1 MTQDV
6 NTPDRLEIIPTGG
19 ALGAEIRGVDL
30 AKPLPDDMFAAM
42 RGVWHEHLVLLIR
55 DQTLDDDQLVAFA
68 RRFGELHVADGYEYG
83 GKPDGLPAE
92 VELISNIVRNGRPIG
107 ALGAGEA
114 VWHTDMSMFEIPASA
129 TLLYAELIPP
139 KGGNTRFTNNV
150 RACETLP
157 PDLRRA
163 VDGRHSIHDAAYLAG
178 GGVRRGHEAVADKTQ
193 GPGARHP
200 VIRTHPDTGRHSL
213 YLGRIGNG
221 YILDLPIEESDRLL
235 DALWAHVTRPEFI
248 WEHEW
253 RAGDLLIWDNRC
265 VSHARGSFDPGSR
278 RLLHRVTVKSEK
290 PCYTP

>member
-1 MTQDV
+1 MSQSI
-6 NTPDRLEIIPTGG
+6 NPPDCPEIVPTGG
-19 ALGAEIRGVDL
+19 ALGAEIRGIDL
-30 AKPLPDDMFAAM
+30 AKPLSDEIFAVIRSA
-42 RGVWHEHLVLLIR
+42 WIEHLVLLIR
-55 DQTLDDDQLVAFA
+55 GQTLDDNQLVAFA
-68 RRFGELHVADGYEYG
+68 GRFGELHDADGYEYG

-107 ALGAGEA
+107 ALGADEA
-114 VWHTDMSMFEIPASA
+114 AWHTDMSMFETPASA

-163 VDGRHSIHDAAYLAG
+163 VEGRRSIHDAAYLAG
-178 GGVRRGHEAVADKTQ
+178 GGVRRGYKVVADKSQ
-193 GPGARHP
+193 GPGAHHP
-200 VIRTHPDTGRHSL
+200 VIRTHPDTGRHVL

-221 YILDLPIEESDRLL
+221 YILGLPAEESDRLL

-265 VSHARGSFDPGSR
+265 VSHARGSFDPDSR

-290 PCYTP
+290 PYYAA